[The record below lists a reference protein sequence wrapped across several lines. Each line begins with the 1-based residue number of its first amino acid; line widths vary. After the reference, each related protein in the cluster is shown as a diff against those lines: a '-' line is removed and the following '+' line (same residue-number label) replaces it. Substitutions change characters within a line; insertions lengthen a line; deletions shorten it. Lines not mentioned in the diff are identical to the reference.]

1 MGKPT
6 PKVEVMK
13 FLKGKGYTDAKDY
26 AGECEPVVIIAKGQ
40 NVQGT
45 CKYGT
50 RVDYVMSS
58 SESPYKYIPG
68 SYSVVSSKG
77 TSDHHLVK
85 VDIVKESKS
94 CVEENIIKRQHKLIQ
109 KLVSVTRS
117 SCSSKAKQQ
126 EKAQRTMRTA
136 SKDLLT
142 AEQEPL
148 LVRTGLRNW
157 NRNTVPVGRSFIRFP
172 TPLNV
177 LFFTFVVNDVVL
189 APPIIIIGN

>member
-109 KLVSVTRS
+109 KL
-117 SCSSKAKQQ
+117 QQ

-189 APPIIIIGN
+189 APPIIIIVCGYIYIEKD